1 MGMRLIRKQAP
12 AWNAITEKFS
22 KNTDVAFGDVNLSE
36 ESVRTI
42 HGESQNPG
50 AGGWPTVRYFNKDTG
65 YGGKP
70 YPKKTSKRMCEELG
84 DQEYMQKYVEEMGDT
99 SLCSVQGENKG
110 CSDREVK
117 YITKMKAKSA
127 EEVSKQLK

>member
-1 MGMRLIRKQAP
+1 M
-12 AWNAITEKFS
+12 
-22 KNTDVAFGDVNLSE
+22 
-36 ESVRTI
+36 RTI
-42 HGESQNPG
+42 HGEGQNPG

-84 DQEYMQKYVEEMGDT
+84 DEEYMQKYVEEMGDT
-99 SLCSVQGENKG
+99 SLCSVRGENKG

-117 YITKMKAKSA
+117 YITKMKAKTA
-127 EEVSKQLK
+127 DEVSKQLRRLSGMKEQKMKPELQSWVGQRVAILKQLDSEPSDL